1 MVEKGFNKG
10 VVMVMGAVLTIGL
23 LGAGY
28 VAWTLNEK
36 LVAAIALKDKTE
48 EQVKEKE
55 ALLRKKITEEKEL
68 KEAQEKKAAE
78 EKENQEAKEKA
89 AAEAEQWLD
98 EQIKLNPKM
107 VAARKQK
114 LAVEANYMKLI
125 QPLIEKQKELHKEES
140 SKEHEDKK
148 EAVGHEQAKGHEKDE
163 HAAKPGASKEKD
175 HGDKKEAVGHEK
187 AKGHEKDEH
196 ATKPGASKEKDHGDK
211 KAAVGHEKAKGHE
224 KDEHSTQSESPQT
237 GTVALPKSVDINA
250 EKKIALEAEKEKN
263 YAKSLSV
270 WLTLSNAGDGQ
281 ASYRAAFHYLNGWG
295 LPIDINAATKA
306 FEKSIEQG
314 YGLAKY
320 SYAKV
325 VISGYHGIKKDP
337 KKGLEML
344 KSAIASKDKS
354 AFQAFERELKNKTV
368 EPPAFLMEAARE
380 LYKEKAWE
388 TKDEALLEKLGIKR

>member
-78 EKENQEAKEKA
+78 EKENQDAKEKA

>member
-1 MVEKGFNKG
+1 
-10 VVMVMGAVLTIGL
+10 
-23 LGAGY
+23 
-28 VAWTLNEK
+28 
-36 LVAAIALKDKTE
+36 
-48 EQVKEKE
+48 
-55 ALLRKKITEEKEL
+55 
-68 KEAQEKKAAE
+68 
-78 EKENQEAKEKA
+78 
-89 AAEAEQWLD
+89 
-98 EQIKLNPKM
+98 
-107 VAARKQK
+107 
-114 LAVEANYMKLI
+114 
-125 QPLIEKQKELHKEES
+125 
-140 SKEHEDKK
+140 
-148 EAVGHEQAKGHEKDE
+148 
-163 HAAKPGASKEKD
+163 
-175 HGDKKEAVGHEK
+175 
-187 AKGHEKDEH
+187 
-196 ATKPGASKEKDHGDK
+196 
-211 KAAVGHEKAKGHE
+211 
-224 KDEHSTQSESPQT
+224 
-237 GTVALPKSVDINA
+237 VDINA

-388 TKDEALLEKLGIKR
+388 TKEEALLEKLGIKR

>member
-163 HAAKPGASKEKD
+163 HAA
-175 HGDKKEAVGHEK
+175 
-187 AKGHEKDEH
+187 
-196 ATKPGASKEKDHGDK
+196 KPGASKEKDHGDK

>member
-148 EAVGHEQAKGHEKDE
+148 ETVGHEQAKGHEKDE

-295 LPIDINAATKA
+295 LPIDINAAA
-306 FEKSIEQG
+306 
-314 YGLAKY
+314 L
-320 SYAKV
+320 
-325 VISGYHGIKKDP
+325 ISMGNPQPFK
-337 KKGLEML
+337 
-344 KSAIASKDKS
+344 
-354 AFQAFERELKNKTV
+354 
-368 EPPAFLMEAARE
+368 
-380 LYKEKAWE
+380 
-388 TKDEALLEKLGIKR
+388 

>member
-196 ATKPGASKEKDHGDK
+196 ATKPGASKEKDHGEK
-211 KAAVGHEKAKGHE
+211 KEAVGHEKAKGHE

-344 KSAIASKDKS
+344 KSAMASKDKS